1 MALGVINFLIAY
13 VFLIVGF
20 AVAFMILFPNPEHD
34 MVFSLLPSA
43 LIQLCVMMLGRLP
56 QYLHYLSLYG
66 ELENAISIYC

>member
-43 LIQLCVMMLGRLP
+43 LIQLCVMMLGRVP
-56 QYLHYLSLYG
+56 QFLNTLLEYKCK
-66 ELENAISIYC
+66 ENAIYC